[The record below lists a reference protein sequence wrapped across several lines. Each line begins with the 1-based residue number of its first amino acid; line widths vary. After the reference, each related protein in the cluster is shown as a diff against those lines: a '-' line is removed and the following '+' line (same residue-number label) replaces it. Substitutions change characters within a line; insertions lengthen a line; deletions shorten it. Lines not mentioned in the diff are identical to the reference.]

1 MTTRRQTLNR
11 LLALSLLYPLVACGD
26 GNRNEGLLMKADV
39 VLDVVLFNYLDRPIF
54 DVLLNGGDIGVAGA
68 YGGGRGVMTGV
79 TVPVGH
85 QTLTWRL
92 GGPRGMA
99 GNGDT
104 VTAKNPLSLMADQI
118 PPDVRYLGVHVYP
131 DGTAQLMTSPHFP
144 EPSPRGELIY
154 KEKHLYGR

>member
-11 LLALSLLYPLVACGD
+11 LLGLSLLYPLVACGD

-54 DVLLNGGDIGVAGA
+54 DVLLNRGDIGVAGA

-85 QTLTWRL
+85 QTLTWRD
-92 GGPRGMA
+92 A
-99 GNGDT
+99 GSGDT
-104 VTAKNPLSLMADQI
+104 VTAKNFLNFTPDQI
-118 PPDVRYLGVHVYP
+118 PPDARYLGVHIYP
-131 DGTAQLMTSPHFP
+131 DDTAELMTSPHFP